1 MKIFFTFLV
10 FILSVTQSYAAA
22 KKPSA
27 CFVSSSQRFN
37 YEKSIS
43 SPQENE
49 RITNCLK
56 TFLTGQQTPYA
67 KEALPILE
75 KSNNLSSCL
84 AETTL
89 ILRNAKDAQTA
100 FAAASA
106 LASVPE
112 EITPYQKQLFNII
125 SSPKQPDYKK
135 TLAVIVLSSAELLD
149 STYTSFLEPA
159 LYADDPVLQ
168 AYAAAAYTMLVPETK
183 TRFLNGIITLYGF
196 DKNFALTAF
205 AATGLPD
212 KQLYS
217 ALKEALNHEKELT
230 RAGAAQ
236 WIGDSE
242 DKKSLQSLFKLSYR
256 DASTISAAANALA
269 SNYNLI
275 QADLKKEMRSNPQS
289 ISAEVAVMTYA
300 LLGSERF
307 DDIRTGLE
315 SLNTNQQA
323 NSARVLFSVAEIL
336 QSKKPFYGNAK
347 LEEERIKKM
356 IVPLGKATAKTKDE
370 KTSAYCDSALKA
382 IYDLINK

>member
-1 MKIFFTFLV
+1 MKKFFAFLIFVLLF
-10 FILSVTQSYAAA
+10 TQSYAAA

-27 CFVSSSQRFN
+27 CFASSSQRFN

-43 SPQENE
+43 PYGENE
-49 RITNCLK
+49 QITNCLK
-56 TFLTGQQTPYA
+56 TFLTGPKTPYA

-84 AETTL
+84 TETVV

-106 LASVPE
+106 LASVPQ
-112 EITPYQKQLFNII
+112 EITPYQKQLVNII

-135 TLAVIVLSSAELLD
+135 TLAVIVLASAELLD
-149 STYTSFLEPA
+149 SNYTSFLEPA
-159 LYADDPVLQ
+159 LYANDPVLQ

-183 TRFLNGIITLYGF
+183 TRFLNGIITLYSF
-196 DKNFALTAF
+196 DKNFALSAF

-217 ALKEALNHEKELT
+217 ALKQALKDEKELT
-230 RAGAAQ
+230 RTGAAQ

-269 SNYNLI
+269 LNYNLI
-275 QADLKKEMRSNPQS
+275 QADLKKEMRSNPES
-289 ISAEVAVMTYA
+289 IPAAVAVMTYA
-300 LLGSERF
+300 LAGSQRF
-307 DDIRTGLE
+307 DDIQAGLE
-315 SLNTNQQA
+315 SLNANQQA

-347 LEEERIKKM
+347 LEEERLKKM
-356 IVPLGKATAKTKDE
+356 IVPLGKAAAKTKDE
-370 KTSAYCDSALKA
+370 KTSSYCDTALKA